1 MYVGINVQNLGD
13 LCTTKRKWLNGSFA
27 RWRHFTTTT
36 RILFVYIWLSQ
47 NSPLTHLPP
56 QSTLFGAPHPHPPP
70 PKKKKNCRSNV
81 INFSWY
87 HCNTQEKL
95 ETKFILWEICK
106 RRICKTLKDSGRS
119 SKIMSSLIWPIA
131 KFVTNLLSVLCFYVL
146 CLLAK
151 KHSTETNQVTSSTGN

>member
-1 MYVGINVQNLGD
+1 MYKIWVTCVPLSVSGWMGHLHDGVIL
-13 LCTTKRKWLNGSFA
+13 LLRPESFSCIFGYPKI
-27 RWRHFTTTT
+27 HHLH
-36 RILFVYIWLSQ
+36 I
-47 NSPLTHLPP
+47 SPHSPP
-56 QSTLFGAPHPHPPP
+56 CLAPPTPTPPP
-70 PKKKKNCRSNV
+70 PKKNCRSNV

>member
-1 MYVGINVQNLGD
+1 MAEWVICTMASFYYYDQNPFRVYLVIP
-13 LCTTKRKWLNGSFA
+13 K
-27 RWRHFTTTT
+27 FTTYT
-36 RILFVYIWLSQ
+36 
-47 NSPLTHLPP
+47 SPPIVHLVWR
-56 QSTLFGAPHPHPPP
+56 PPP
-70 PKKKKNCRSNV
+70 PPPPPQKKNCRSNV

>member
-1 MYVGINVQNLGD
+1 MYKIWVTCVPLSVSGWMGHLHDGVIL
-13 LCTTKRKWLNGSFA
+13 LLRPESFSCIFGYPKI
-27 RWRHFTTTT
+27 HHLH
-36 RILFVYIWLSQ
+36 I
-47 NSPLTHLPP
+47 SPHSPPCLAPPTPTPPP
-56 QSTLFGAPHPHPPP
+56 Q
-70 PKKKKNCRSNV
+70 KKKNCRSNV

-87 HCNTQEKL
+87 DCNTQEKL